1 MTTKKKE
8 LSFENRLS
16 KVEKLIDDLEDGNL
30 PLADAL
36 KRYEEGIKTLDALE
50 KELVEATQRLTV
62 LRAQAD
68 GTEAEEPLEAE
79 Q

>member
-50 KELVEATQRLTV
+50 KELAEATQRLTV